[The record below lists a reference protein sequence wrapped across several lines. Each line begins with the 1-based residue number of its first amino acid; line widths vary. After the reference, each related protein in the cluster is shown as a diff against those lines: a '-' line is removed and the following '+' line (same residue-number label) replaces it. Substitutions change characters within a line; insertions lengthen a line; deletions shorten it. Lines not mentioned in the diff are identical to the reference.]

1 MPKIVIEGIEE
12 LERKLKALED
22 NARTGIVSALDAAA
36 LLVLR
41 SAQQKCPVRT
51 GNLRASLT
59 KEVSKDDLYAVVG
72 TKVHYAPYIEYG
84 TRKMAPRAYLRPA
97 YLEHEQD
104 IRKMIH
110 DAVLHAIG
118 RLV

>member
-1 MPKIVIEGIEE
+1 MARVIVEGIEKLQE
-12 LERKLKALED
+12 KLEKLVD
-22 NARTGIVSALDAAA
+22 GAREEVVRSLDKSALM
-36 LLVLR
+36 VLR

-72 TKVHYAPYIEYG
+72 TKVHYAPYVEYG

-97 YLEHEQD
+97 YLENEKS
-104 IRKMIH
+104 IKEMLKGAVMEAVRK
-110 DAVLHAIG
+110 L
-118 RLV
+118 